1 MAERILL
8 GNLGS
13 TFGLKISRKG
23 QPVTSATGKDL
34 LFDSTAN
41 SGAPRYLR
49 KFSSATG
56 AAPPGGGFNNFIPT
70 SGGTAN
76 TEINTGAE
84 YHPLFLYLQDG
95 TGIQYDASGTTYY
108 DPTNTA
114 NRVPDAQ
121 GTQTTSDDVIITG
134 TSTTSR
140 VQERLDMFAFNSK
153 ADTVLSNPAPINGTR
168 HAGFPVTFT
177 GNATDHGTN
186 LRYFAPASTANQQ
199 YSSNTVGGYGKR
211 LEYRILNGQ
220 SLNSRFIY
228 GDTGGSWYYE
238 VDRTRMGGNPPTN
251 VKVGVLRAP
260 CGYGYMTSTYMGF

>member
-1 MAERILL
+1 MAKRVLL
-8 GNLGS
+8 GQISSGVY
-13 TFGLKISRKG
+13 GLRISRKG
-23 QPVTSATGKDL
+23 VDVTSASGKDL
-34 LFDSTAN
+34 LFDSTTN
-41 SGAPRYLR
+41 SGLGRYLR
-49 KFSSATG
+49 KFSSATSSG
-56 AAPPGGGFNNFIPT
+56 NSGFNNFIPT
-70 SGGTAN
+70 SGGTADTEN
-76 TEINTGAE
+76 TSGAE

-153 ADTVLSNPAPINGTR
+153 ADTTLSNPAPINGTR

-186 LRYFAPASTANQQ
+186 LRYFASANTANQN
-199 YSSNTVGGYGKR
+199 YSSNTAGGYGKR
-211 LEYRILNGQ
+211 LEYRIANGQ

-228 GDTGGSWYYE
+228 GDTSGSWYYE

-251 VKVGVLRAP
+251 VKIGVFRVP

>member
-1 MAERILL
+1 MGARIIL
-8 GNLGS
+8 GNLGGS
-13 TFGLKISRKG
+13 TYGLKISRKG
-23 QPVTSATGKDL
+23 TDVTSATGKDL

-41 SGAPRYLR
+41 SGVPRYLR
-49 KFSSATG
+49 KFSSAT
-56 AAPPGGGFNNFIPT
+56 ASAGFNNFIPT
-70 SGGTAN
+70 SGGTAD
-76 TEINTGAE
+76 TEINTNTE

-95 TGIQYDASGTTYY
+95 TGIEYDASGTTYY

-121 GTQTTSDDVIITG
+121 GTTTTSDDVIITG

-153 ADTVLSNPAPINGTR
+153 ADTNLGDPAPINSTR

-186 LRYFAPASTANQQ
+186 LRYFAAANTANQN
-199 YSSNTVGGYGKR
+199 YSSNTTGGYGKR
-211 LEYRILNGQ
+211 LEYRKANGE

-228 GDTGGSWYYE
+228 GDTSGSWYYE

-251 VKVGVLRAP
+251 VKVGVFRVP

>member
-1 MAERILL
+1 MAKRVLL
-8 GNLGS
+8 GQISSGVY
-13 TFGLKISRKG
+13 GLRISRKG
-23 QPVTSATGKDL
+23 VDVTSASGKDL
-34 LFDSTAN
+34 LFDSTTN
-41 SGAPRYLR
+41 SGLGRYLR
-49 KFSSATG
+49 KFSSATSSG
-56 AAPPGGGFNNFIPT
+56 NSGFNNFIPT
-70 SGGTAN
+70 SGGTADTEN
-76 TEINTGAE
+76 TSGAE

-153 ADTVLSNPAPINGTR
+153 ADTTLSNPAPINGTR

-186 LRYFAPASTANQQ
+186 LRYFAAANTANQT
-199 YSSNTVGGYGKR
+199 YSSNTAGGYGKR
-211 LEYRILNGQ
+211 LEYRIANGQ

-228 GDTGGSWYYE
+228 GDTSGSWYYE

-251 VKVGVLRAP
+251 VKIGVFRVP

>member
-1 MAERILL
+1 MGARIIL
-8 GNLGS
+8 GNLGGS
-13 TFGLKISRKG
+13 TYGLKISRKG
-23 QPVTSATGKDL
+23 TDVTSATGKDL
-34 LFDSTAN
+34 LFDTTAN

-49 KFSSATG
+49 KFSSATSSG
-56 AAPPGGGFNNFIPT
+56 NNGFNNFIPT

-76 TEINTGAE
+76 TEINTGTE

-121 GTQTTSDDVIITG
+121 GTQDTSDDVIITG

-153 ADTVLSNPAPINGTR
+153 ADTNLGNPAPINGTR

-186 LRYFAPASTANQQ
+186 LRYFASANTVNQQ

-211 LEYRILNGQ
+211 LEYRIANGQ

-228 GDTGGSWYYE
+228 GSTGWYYT
-238 VDRTRMGGNPPTN
+238 VDRTRMGGSPPTN
-251 VKVGVLRAP
+251 LKIGVFRVP